1 MRTTFE
7 RGTKARLS
15 FSGGPHA
22 PVNRA
27 DSNVNAGKLDCFWIQ
42 RGDGS
47 PKKLQ
52 GFAKT
57 WHTKYSTIHRS
68 ERAFPTGFFSLLPSF
83 PSSAKI
89 YEKLPFS
96 KSYTILHMRLQLM
109 WIESVLGN
117 LVWPCSLIE
126 TSDTELSG
134 IH

>member
-1 MRTTFE
+1 MQVSWTV
-7 RGTKARLS
+7 
-15 FSGGPHA
+15 SGSKEA
-22 PVNRA
+22 MEVQKNFKDLR
-27 DSNVNAGKLDCFWIQ
+27 KLGIRNIAQ
-42 RGDGS
+42 YIAAS
-47 PKKLQ
+47 V
-52 GFAKT
+52 
-57 WHTKYSTIHRS
+57 H
-68 ERAFPTGFFSLLPSF
+68 FPRFFFSLLPSF

-89 YEKLPFS
+89 YEKLAFS